1 MKHTLL
7 QATALI
13 FVLLFSASCNNS
25 EDPPAAPA
33 PSFKLSGQLVDPAT
47 GETSAWSTNT
57 VTAELDAEGF
67 RIKAVRGSDTLFITI
82 AAADSGSY
90 SITQQSPLGSLN
102 RVESVGENGLTLYT
116 FQANGNGG
124 GVFNIT
130 NSDSLNKTI
139 TGDFFVKYFNPIN
152 NSDFFELTDGQFRNI
167 SYNMGDDGPDIENPG
182 IGTISFMVGSS
193 NYDFNMA
200 TGDAAASVITLTG
213 VTPPLSVP
221 SISLTM
227 AQDIEPGTYA
237 LDGTSSVTGL
247 FVQSVTEFF
256 VADSGSMEI
265 TAHDTINNNISGNFA
280 FKGLLTSGG
289 PDSIQVTNGTFEMNY
304 IE

>member
-13 FVLLFSASCNNS
+13 FVLLFSASCNNT
-25 EDPPAAPA
+25 EDPPAAPS
-33 PSFKLSGQLVDPAT
+33 PSFILSGQLVDPVT
-47 GETSAWSTNT
+47 GESSAWATNT
-57 VTAELDAEGF
+57 VTAELDAEGL
-67 RIKAVRGSDTLFITI
+67 RIKAVRGSDTLFIAI
-82 AAADSGSY
+82 AEADSGSY
-90 SITQQSPLGSLN
+90 FITQQSPLGSLN

-116 FQANGNGG
+116 YQANGNGG

-130 NSDSLNKTI
+130 NSDSLNRTI

-152 NSDFFELTDGQFRNI
+152 NSDFFELTDAQFKNI
-167 SYNMGDDGPDIENPG
+167 VYDLEGDDPGMGNPG
-182 IGTISFMVGSS
+182 IGTISFTVGSTD
-193 NYDFNMA
+193 YEFDMA
-200 TGDAAASVITLTG
+200 TGDAAGSTITLTG

-227 AQDIEPGTYA
+227 AQDIETGTYA

-256 VADSGSMEI
+256 AADSGSMEI

-289 PDSIQVTNGTFEMNY
+289 PDSIQVTNGAFEMNY